1 MTLNPYET
9 YIINPKILAGYKD
22 LLSVKDLMEIFEVSK
37 QTVYKE
43 LKNGKF
49 GNPIVIGRSIKI
61 PKNYI
66 IQRYFQTP

>member
-1 MTLNPYET
+1 MTSISREKYDTSPT
-9 YIINPKILAGYKD
+9 ILAGYRD

-49 GNPIVIGRSIKI
+49 GNPITVGRAIKI

-66 IQRYFQTP
+66 VQRYFQTL